1 VITAVMGVAILAED
15 LAAIMEVETADT
27 EVAILVAME
36 VAITEMAG
44 LLRAMEGTILA
55 VMEMVVTVVMV
66 VIKVEDMEEL
76 QQWRLDMVAAITQVT
91 VVNRVV
97 MEEEQAKVVMGKA
110 EEGQLQAMAVMA
122 MALDMEVVQL
132 DMVVVYKAVDKV
144 TVVVELDSVVDKAT
158 VELEMNQH
166 K

>member
-1 VITAVMGVAILAED
+1 
-15 LAAIMEVETADT
+15 LAAIMEVESADT

-132 DMVVVYKAVDKV
+132 DMVVVDKV
-144 TVVVELDSVVDKAT
+144 TVVVELDSVVDRAT